1 MKHEKEIQLAVLR
14 EENRIHEPLWKISK
28 DSKHMSD
35 DDYAHELE
43 AFYNRVQV
51 WVDLRDVDNY
61 SEFVQRLSQKLFIPQ
76 VKEDEEGQHY
86 SAQGHVLFAIRKVAK
101 KPVNIKQTKFKRKNS
116 LYLYDYSKGEYNFK
130 KYIPKK
136 EGTADDIYIRKQR
149 VGRYGTVIHMAVSK
163 KTGHFIGR
171 VKL

>member
-14 EENRIHEPLWKISK
+14 EENRIHAPLWKISK

-35 DDYAHELE
+35 DDYAKELE

-61 SEFVQRLSQKLFIPQ
+61 SEFAKRLSQQLFIPQ
-76 VKEDEEGQHY
+76 P
-86 SAQGHVLFAIRKVAK
+86 AQGHVLFAIRKVAR
-101 KPVNIKQTKFKRKNS
+101 KPVDIKQTKFKRKNS
-116 LYLYDYSKGEYNFK
+116 LYIYDYSKGEYQFK
-130 KYIPKK
+130 RYIPKE

-149 VGRYGTVIHMAVSK
+149 VGRYGTVIHMAVSR
-163 KTGHFIGR
+163 KTGHFIGK